1 MFNKKFFD
9 TLAYRDLALVTMVR
23 NGIRLCQ
30 LLSTERQDIQED
42 QQPTHVQDYFR
53 ARDRIFPNSI
63 WAFPNDQGNQLTG
76 KAFNKNFSDQLRLAG
91 INALASPRKLSPTEF
106 KAFSDWVVYPLVQAC
121 MATQLIAL
129 MGLRPSEVA
138 ALNIND
144 VDFDNELIWLRDT
157 KSRADQDAYIPKR
170 MMSPL
175 NAFIAN
181 LNRPPETRVFLLR
194 SGVPWSRVHV
204 RQAVTFIGQ
213 MLDISNLV
221 PRQLRKT
228 FGTRLSRM
236 GVRPA
241 QLAKIMRHA
250 DPATTL
256 RHYVDVDECEIRSIM
271 EVI

>member
-1 MFNKKFFD
+1 M
-9 TLAYRDLALVTMVR
+9 AR
-23 NGIRLCQ
+23 NGIRLCA
-30 LLSTERQDIQED
+30 LLSMERRDIQSDEH
-42 QQPTHVQDYFR
+42 PTCVRDYFR
-53 ARDRIFPNSI
+53 ARDKIFPNSL
-63 WAFPNDQGNQLTG
+63 WAFPNDQGDKLTG
-76 KAFNKNFSDQLRLAG
+76 KAFNKHLSDQLRLAG
-91 INALASPRKLSPTEF
+91 INALASPRALSPDEF
-106 KAFSDWVVYPLVQAC
+106 NAFADWVRYPLVQAC
-121 MATQLIAL
+121 MATGLIAL

-138 ALNIND
+138 ALQIDD

-157 KSRADQDAYIPKR
+157 KSRQDQDAFIPKR
-170 MMSPL
+170 MVEPL
-175 NAFIAN
+175 SKFVKN
-181 LNRPPETRVFLLR
+181 LHRPPETRVFLSR

-213 MLDISNLV
+213 MLDIPNLV

-241 QLAKIMRHA
+241 QLARIMRHA